1 MTEIF
6 SWVRGIVF
14 YLIFVSLLYQLLPG
28 EKYKKYVHVCAG
40 MIFVLVVM
48 SPLLRLFHVNDRL
61 AYYTS
66 LENLKIAVRDAGFNW
81 TQTDLTGITSSENTD
96 ATAYATDVDNQKLDA
111 VWAQYKSSIE
121 KEVFAQFEGAKVYPL
136 AVSMTIDE
144 DESSDSYGRVLQL
157 SVTVTD
163 DATQLSQA
171 VSPVDSVDIHVE
183 VGDSHVEVGD
193 SYEKTE
199 NDYEDTGNTYTETV
213 DTHAE
218 TVNTHVETGDAKKVS
233 NTHTEAGNT
242 QADAGNTANIVNT
255 SDTTN
260 TVQRSVERQL
270 EAELERIKENIAQK
284 LNMSTE
290 NIDIIIA

>member
-1 MTEIF
+1 MAEVF

-66 LENLKIAVRDAGFNW
+66 LENFKIAVRDAEFNG
-81 TQTDLTGITSSENTD
+81 TQTDLTKTTSSENTD
-96 ATAYATDVDNQKLDA
+96 ATAYVTTADNQKLDA
-111 VWAQYKSSIE
+111 VWTQYKSSIE
-121 KEVFAQFEGAKVYPL
+121 KAVFAQFEGAKVYPI
-136 AVSMTIDE
+136 AVDMTIDE
-144 DESSDSYGRVLQL
+144 DESSDSYGCVQQL

-163 DATQLSQA
+163 NVTQLSQA

-183 VGDSHVEVGD
+183 I
-193 SYEKTE
+193 
-199 NDYEDTGNTYTETV
+199 
-213 DTHAE
+213 
-218 TVNTHVETGDAKKVS
+218 
-233 NTHTEAGNT
+233 
-242 QADAGNTANIVNT
+242 GNTANT

-260 TVQRSVERQL
+260 TAQRPVNL
-270 EAELERIKENIAQK
+270 KFEAELDRIKENIAQK

>member
-14 YLIFVSLLYQLLPG
+14 YLIF
-28 EKYKKYVHVCAG
+28 VHVCAG

-48 SPLLRLFHVNDRL
+48 SPLLRMFHVNDKL
-61 AYYTS
+61 AYYIS

-81 TQTDLTGITSSENTD
+81 AQTDLTGTTSPENTD
-96 ATAYATDVDNQKLDA
+96 ATAYATDADNLKLDA

-157 SVTVTD
+157 SLTVTD
-163 DATQLSQA
+163 DTTQLSQA

-183 VGDSHVEVGD
+183 VGDS
-193 SYEKTE
+193 YEKTE
-199 NDYEDTGNTYTETV
+199 NDYEDSG
-213 DTHAE
+213 
-218 TVNTHVETGDAKKVS
+218 

-242 QADAGNTANIVNT
+242 QADAGNMANIVNT

-260 TVQRSVERQL
+260 TVQRSVDRQL

>member
-1 MTEIF
+1 MTEVF
-6 SWVRGIVF
+6 LWVRGIVF

-48 SPLLRLFHVNDRL
+48 SPLLQLFHVNDKL

-66 LENLKIAVRDAGFNW
+66 LENLKIALKDAGLNW
-81 TQTDLTGITSSENTD
+81 AQTNLTETTSSENTN
-96 ATAYATDVDNQKLDA
+96 ATAYVTDADDQKFDA

-144 DESSDSYGRVLQL
+144 DESSDNYGCVLQL

-163 DATQLSQA
+163 DVTQLSQT

-183 VGDSHVEVGD
+183 VGDG
-193 SYEKTE
+193 YEETE
-199 NDYEDTGNTYTETV
+199 NDYENVESTYVETV
-213 DTHAE
+213 DTH
-218 TVNTHVETGDAKKVS
+218 
-233 NTHTEAGNT
+233 
-242 QADAGNTANIVNT
+242 QM
-255 SDTTN
+255 
-260 TVQRSVERQL
+260 SVDRHPES
-270 EAELERIKENIAQK
+270 ELDRIKDNIAQK

>member
-1 MTEIF
+1 MAEVF

-14 YLIFVSLLYQLLPG
+14 YMIFVSLLYQLLPG

-48 SPLLRLFHVNDRL
+48 TPLLQLFHINDRL

-66 LENLKIAVRDAGFNW
+66 LENFKIAVRDAGFNG
-81 TQTDLTGITSSENTD
+81 TQTDLTKTTSSENTD
-96 ATAYATDVDNQKLDA
+96 ATAYVTTADNQKLDA
-111 VWAQYKSSIE
+111 VWTQYKSSIE
-121 KEVFAQFEGAKVYPL
+121 KAVFAQFEGAKVYPI
-136 AVSMTIDE
+136 AVDMTIDE
-144 DESSDSYGRVLQL
+144 DESSDSYGCVQQL

-163 DATQLSQA
+163 NVTQLSQA

-183 VGDSHVEVGD
+183 I
-193 SYEKTE
+193 
-199 NDYEDTGNTYTETV
+199 
-213 DTHAE
+213 
-218 TVNTHVETGDAKKVS
+218 
-233 NTHTEAGNT
+233 
-242 QADAGNTANIVNT
+242 GNTANT

-260 TVQRSVERQL
+260 TAQRPVNL
-270 EAELERIKENIAQK
+270 KFEAELDRIKENIAQK

>member
-1 MTEIF
+1 MAEVF

-66 LENLKIAVRDAGFNW
+66 LEIAVRDAEFNG
-81 TQTDLTGITSSENTD
+81 TQTDLTKTTSSENTD
-96 ATAYATDVDNQKLDA
+96 ATAYVTTADNQKLDA
-111 VWAQYKSSIE
+111 VWTQYKSSIE
-121 KEVFAQFEGAKVYPL
+121 KAVFAQFEGAKVYPI
-136 AVSMTIDE
+136 AVDMTIDE
-144 DESSDSYGRVLQL
+144 DESSDSYGCVQQL

-163 DATQLSQA
+163 NVTQLSQA
-171 VSPVDSVDIHVE
+171 VSPVDSVDIQVE
-183 VGDSHVEVGD
+183 I
-193 SYEKTE
+193 
-199 NDYEDTGNTYTETV
+199 
-213 DTHAE
+213 
-218 TVNTHVETGDAKKVS
+218 
-233 NTHTEAGNT
+233 
-242 QADAGNTANIVNT
+242 GNTANT

-260 TVQRSVERQL
+260 TVQRPVNL
-270 EAELERIKENIAQK
+270 KFEAELDRIKENIAQK